1 MDATKGIKP
10 ALFHLFT
17 GSPLM
22 IILDEESCLRIVAM
36 IGGETA
42 RKVVKTLLNKPALTD
57 EEISAITSIDVKE
70 VRKTLHRLNDVGAV
84 SYEVHRDKNTGH
96 RVFKWRVHQEQL
108 IGYTKILMRKVLERL
123 KARLEYEM
131 SNQMYWCGTAGCVK
145 YSFEQAMEAL
155 FRCRVCRKPLTLYD
169 NTKFVEALRKK
180 IAELEANVR

>member
-1 MDATKGIKP
+1 
-10 ALFHLFT
+10 
-17 GSPLM
+17 M
-22 IILDEESCLRIVAM
+22 IILDEESCLKIVGM
-36 IGGETA
+36 IGGEKA

-70 VRKTLHRLNDVGAV
+70 VRKTLHSLNDVGAV

-108 IGYTKILMRKVLERL
+108 IGYTKILMRRVLERL
-123 KARLEYEM
+123 KARLEYEV

-169 NTKFVEALRKK
+169 NTKFVEALQKK